1 MNLTSNVPSRPKPRV
16 HHRKRTAASR
26 RWAVIGLV
34 VAGWLGAAPIAAL
47 AAEPGS
53 KSQAGKATVERILRT
68 IVKISSH
75 VPDTARTSR
84 SLGTERE
91 GSGVVIRANGL
102 ILTIG
107 YIILEAATIDVTD
120 HRGRRFGAEFVAYD
134 HRSGFGLIRVLR
146 GLDLEPLKFG
156 DSAAVAEKQ
165 VVMVASH
172 GGAKS
177 AIPAVV
183 VSRRAFAGSWE
194 YLLDRAIFTA
204 PPHFDWGGAALIDA
218 DGKLVGVGSLAV
230 GDAVKD
236 QAVPGNMFVPINL
249 LRPIL
254 KDLVAT
260 GRSSAKSKP
269 WLGMHT
275 EEIRG
280 RLFVTRTPSRGPARA
295 AGIRPGDIVLA
306 IGGKPVTSMVDLYR
320 KIWALGDAGVD
331 VPVKVLQGADIR
343 DITVH
348 SSDRYKFL
356 NLRPTY

>member
-1 MNLTSNVPSRPKPRV
+1 MSPTSNVPTNRLLV
-16 HHRKRTAASR
+16 I
-26 RWAVIGLV
+26 AVMMAGLI
-34 VAGWLGAAPIAAL
+34 GAAPVSAL
-47 AAEPGS
+47 AAEPG
-53 KSQAGKATVERILRT
+53 KESQAGKVTVERILRT
-68 IVKISSH
+68 IVKVSSR

-91 GSGVVIRANGL
+91 GSGIVIRANGL

-107 YIILEAATIDVTD
+107 YVILEAATIDVTD
-120 HRGRRFGAEFVAYD
+120 HGGRRFGAEFVAYD
-134 HRSGFGLIRVLR
+134 HRSGFGLIRVHR
-146 GLDLEPLKFG
+146 GLDLEPLEFG
-156 DSAAVAEKQ
+156 DSAALEENQ

-172 GGAKS
+172 GGVKS
-177 AIPAVV
+177 ASPAVV
-183 VSRRAFAGSWE
+183 VSRRPFAGSWE
-194 YLLDRAIFTA
+194 YLLERAIFTA

-249 LRPIL
+249 LKPIL
-254 KDLVAT
+254 KHLVAT
-260 GRSSAKSKP
+260 GRSALKSTP

-280 RLFVTRTPSRGPARA
+280 RLFVTRTPRRGPARA

-306 IGGKPVTSMVDLYR
+306 IAGKPVTSMVDLYR

-331 VPVKVLQGADIR
+331 VPVKLLQGAEIR

>member
-1 MNLTSNVPSRPKPRV
+1 MSFTSNGPSRPRHQA
-16 HHRKRTAASR
+16 HHRMRSGAS
-26 RWAVIGLV
+26 WALLAIGLMM
-34 VAGWLGAAPIAAL
+34 AGGAGMVPALAL

-53 KSQAGKATVERILRT
+53 ESQAGKVTVERILRT
-68 IVKISSH
+68 IVKVRSR

-84 SLGTERE
+84 NLGTERE
-91 GSGVVIRANGL
+91 GSGVVIGANGL

-120 HRGRRFGAEFVAYD
+120 HGGRHFGAEFVAYD

-146 GLDLEPLKFG
+146 GLDLDPLKLG
-156 DSAAVAEKQ
+156 DSARLKEKQ

-172 GGAKS
+172 GGAK
-177 AIPAVV
+177 AALPAVV
-183 VSRRAFAGSWE
+183 VSRRPFAGSWE
-194 YLLDRAIFTA
+194 YLLERAIFTA
-204 PPHFDWGGAALIDA
+204 PPHFNWGGAALIDT

-249 LRPIL
+249 LKPIL

-269 WLGMHT
+269 WLGMRT
-275 EEIRG
+275 EEVRG
-280 RLFVTRTPSRGPARA
+280 RLFVTRTPAHGPARA
-295 AGIRPGDIVLA
+295 AGIKPGDIVLA
-306 IGGKPVTSMVDLYR
+306 IAGKPVTSMVDLFR
-320 KIWALGDAGVD
+320 KVWALGDAGVD
-331 VPVKVLQGADIR
+331 VPVKVLQGAEIR
-343 DITVH
+343 DFIVH